1 MNFVCADGIYEN
13 IWNTNLVLNSFKPGF
28 QQLINRFLKKM
39 LISKDSVEKLTKSI
53 VSGKETFCSGL
64 YLSARWFVVS
74 QLNHNGIQLIMLPN
88 KEAAEYCA
96 ADLYNLIEGDR
107 VFFLPDSGKSLER
120 SNYKASLSVQRTS
133 AIGKVLEYKEGQLI
147 IVTYPSAVEE
157 EIPDTSKISG
167 SIMKYRIG
175 DEISHEDIS
184 EFLYNSGFERV
195 DFVAEPGQY
204 AIRGAI
210 VDIFSYSLS
219 NPYRISFFG
228 DEIEA
233 ISIFDCNTQLSK
245 EKVEEAE
252 IYPDITSKDDEES
265 TVSLTDIL
273 PKETLL
279 WLDSS
284 DMYRNKEFFKGFT
297 PFKKVY
303 MELPLSRQNEEVIK
317 FNISP
322 QPTFNKNFE
331 LLTEDIRKHL
341 EEGFKVR
348 IYGEKQ
354 SQLDRLKSILSQN
367 GGLMPE
373 FIAGK
378 NIHNGFIDNENKV
391 CCYSDHEI
399 FDRFH
404 RVSIRRSVEKSEQL
418 TINDL
423 TSFAIG
429 DYIVHLDYGVGIFG
443 GLVRMKDDRGRMHE
457 VVKLMYKDND
467 VIFISVNSL
476 HKISRYK
483 SKDSEPPRI
492 HKLGSKSWQNLKAST
507 KSKVKDIAKDLIQL
521 YAKRKSAKGF
531 AFSADTYMQQELES
545 SFMYEDT
552 PDQEKAV
559 YAVKR
564 DMEDDCPMDRLVCG
578 DVGFGKTEVAIRA
591 AFKAVADS
599 KQVAVLVPTTILAL
613 QHFNTFKNRL
623 KDFPCNI
630 DYVSRLRTTKEISDI
645 QRRLKAGTLDIVI
658 GTHKLIGKGFEFK
671 DLGLLIIDEE
681 QKFGVS
687 SKEKLRQLKA
697 SVDTLTLTATPIPR
711 TLQFSL
717 LGARDLSIISTPP
730 PNRIPVQ
737 TEIMLFDPDEIK
749 KIIEYELN
757 RGGQIFFLHNRVE
770 ELQSI
775 HDILHRLVPDMK
787 ICVAHGQMEPKVL
800 ENKILDFM
808 AGDYDMLL
816 CTTIIENGLDVPNA
830 NTIIINQAQNIG
842 LSDLHQLRGRV
853 GRSNRRAFCY
863 LIVPPLLSITED
875 ARRRLKAIESF
886 SDLGSGFNIA
896 MQDLDI
902 RGAGNLLGAEQSGFI
917 TDMGFE
923 TYQKILAEAMEELGV
938 ETGVVTKNS
947 GDNYTYDCVIET
959 DQLALIPDT
968 YIDVTA
974 EKIRIYKE
982 LDSLTSDK
990 ELDKMKSRLEDRF
1003 GKMPEELVRLFDIV
1017 RIRQLGIKLGFE
1029 KIIIKNGVMIAFFIT
1044 NPLSQY
1050 YRSDKFAKVLEN
1062 ISLNPS
1068 LFELKQN
1075 DSKLRIFARNVDGI
1089 AKAYSILQK
1098 LQ

>member
-1 MNFVCADGIYEN
+1 
-13 IWNTNLVLNSFKPGF
+13 
-28 QQLINRFLKKM
+28 M
-39 LISKDSVEKLTKSI
+39 LISTKSVNTLAEKLSSSTEI
-53 VSGKETFCSGL
+53 FCSGL
-64 YLSARWFVVS
+64 FLSARCFVIS
-74 QLNHNGIQLIMLPN
+74 QLDHDGIQLVVLPD
-88 KEAAEYCA
+88 KESAEYCA
-96 ADLYNLIEGDR
+96 ADLYTLIEGDK
-107 VFFLPDSGKSLER
+107 VFFLPDSGKNLER
-120 SNYKASLSVQRTS
+120 SNYKSTLGVQRTS
-133 AIGKVLEYKEGQLI
+133 SVGKILDHKEGQLI
-147 IVTYPSAVEE
+147 VVTYPSALEE
-157 EIPDTSKISG
+157 GIPDAGKIKESLLKL
-167 SIMKYRIG
+167 SVG
-175 DEISHEDIS
+175 DEISHDDIVKS
-184 EFLYNSGFERV
+184 LFDSGFERV
-195 DFVAEPGQY
+195 DFVGEPGQF

-210 VDIFSYSLS
+210 VDIFSYSY
-219 NPYRISFFG
+219 NDPFRVSFFG
-228 DEIEA
+228 DEIDT
-233 ISIFDCNTQLSK
+233 INIFDCNTQLSK
-245 EKVEEAE
+245 EKVQTAE
-252 IYPDITSKDDEES
+252 IYPDIVASEEEGES
-265 TVSLTDIL
+265 MMQITDML
-273 PKETLL
+273 PADTLI

-284 DMYRNKEFFKGFT
+284 DMYRNKGFFPAMERFRKI
-297 PFKKVY
+297 Y
-303 MELPLSRQNEEVIK
+303 MELPLSRQNEDAIK
-317 FNISP
+317 FNIAP
-322 QPTFNKNFE
+322 QPVFNKNFE
-331 LLTEDIRKHL
+331 LLTEDIRKRL
-341 EEGFKVR
+341 EEGYRVR

-354 SQLDRLKSILSQN
+354 SQLERLQSILSQN
-367 GGLMPE
+367 GGIMPE
-373 FIAGK
+373 FIPKK
-378 NIHNGFIDNENKV
+378 NIHNGFIDHENKV

-404 RVSIRRSVEKSEQL
+404 RVSIRRTVEKSEQL

-429 DYIVHLDYGVGIFG
+429 DYIVHIDYGVGIFG
-443 GLVRMKDDRGRMHE
+443 GLVRMKDDKGRMHE
-457 VVKLMYKDND
+457 VVKLMYRDND
-467 VIFISVNSL
+467 VVFVSVHAL

-483 SKDSEPPRI
+483 SKDSEPPKI
-492 HKLGSKSWQNLKAST
+492 HKLGSKVWQNLKAST

-521 YAKRKSAKGF
+521 YAKRKSARGF
-531 AFSADTYMQQELES
+531 AFSADTFMQQELES

-559 YAVKR
+559 QAVKR

-578 DVGFGKTEVAIRA
+578 DVGFGKTEVAVRA

-613 QHFNTFKNRL
+613 QHFNTFRNRL

-630 DYVSRLRTTKEISDI
+630 DYVSRLRTAKEISDI
-645 QRRLKAGTLDIVI
+645 QKRLKAGTLDIVI

-687 SKEKLRQLKA
+687 AKEKLRQLKA

-737 TEIMLFDPDEIK
+737 TEIMLFDHDEIK
-749 KIIEYELN
+749 KIIRYELN

-787 ICVAHGQMEPKVL
+787 ICVAHGQMEAKVL

-938 ETGVVTKNS
+938 ETGLTPKNVKES
-947 GDNYTYDCVIET
+947 YVSDCTIET
-959 DQLALIPDT
+959 DQLALIPDS
-968 YIDVTA
+968 YIDMTA

-982 LDSLTSDK
+982 LDSMTSDK
-990 ELDKMKSRLEDRF
+990 ELDNLRIRLEDRF
-1003 GKMPEELVRLFDIV
+1003 GKMPEELQRLFDIV

-1029 KIIIKNGVMIAFFIT
+1029 KIIIKNGVMIAFFIS

-1050 YRSDKFAKVLEN
+1050 YRSDRFAKILEN
-1062 ISLNPS
+1062 VSLNPK

-1075 DSKLRIFARNVDGI
+1075 DNKLRIFSRNVDGI
-1089 AKAYSILQK
+1089 SKAYSILKK
-1098 LQ
+1098 L

>member
-1 MNFVCADGIYEN
+1 
-13 IWNTNLVLNSFKPGF
+13 
-28 QQLINRFLKKM
+28 M
-39 LISKDSVEKLTKSI
+39 LISTESVNHIADKIASSTE
-53 VSGKETFCSGL
+53 VFCSGL
-64 YLSARWFVVS
+64 FLSARWFVVS
-74 QLNHNGIQLIMLPN
+74 ELDHDGIQLLVLPDR
-88 KEAAEYCA
+88 ETAEYCA
-96 ADLYNLIEGDR
+96 ADLYNLIEGDK
-107 VFFLPDSGKSLER
+107 VFFLPDSGKRLER
-120 SNYKASLSVQRTS
+120 SNYKSSLSVQRT
-133 AIGKVLEYKEGQLI
+133 AAVGKIIEYKEGQML
-147 IVTYPSAVEE
+147 IVTYPSALEE
-157 EIPDTSKISG
+157 GIPDPRNIKDSLLKLSV
-167 SIMKYRIG
+167 G
-175 DEISHEDIS
+175 DEISHEDIVNS
-184 EFLYNSGFERV
+184 LFDSGFQRV
-195 DFVAEPGQY
+195 DFVAEPGQF

-210 VDIFSYSLS
+210 VDIFSYSYN
-219 NPYRISFFG
+219 NPFRISFFG
-228 DEIEA
+228 DEIDS
-233 ISIFDCNTQLSK
+233 INIFDCNTQLSK
-245 EKVEEAE
+245 EKVREAE
-252 IYPDITSKDDEES
+252 IYPDISSSEDEAG
-265 TVSLTDIL
+265 TVSIVDIL
-273 PKETLL
+273 PSETLV

-284 DMYRNKEFFKGFT
+284 DMYKNMDFFPTMERFRR
-297 PFKKVY
+297 VY
-303 MELPLSRQNEEVIK
+303 MEVPLSRQNEESVK

-322 QPTFNKNFE
+322 QPSFNKNFE
-331 LLTEDIRKHL
+331 LLTADIRKRL
-341 EEGFKVR
+341 EEGYRVR

-354 SQLDRLKSILSQN
+354 SQLDRLQSILSQD
-367 GGLMPE
+367 GAVLPE
-373 FIAGK
+373 FIAKK
-378 NIHNGFIDNENKV
+378 NIHNGFIDHQNKV

-429 DYIVHLDYGVGIFG
+429 DYIVHIDYGVGIFG
-443 GLVRMKDDRGRMHE
+443 GLVRMKDDKGRMHE

-467 VIFISVNSL
+467 VVFVSVHSL

-483 SKDSEPPRI
+483 SKDSEPPKI
-492 HKLGSKSWQNLKAST
+492 HKIGSKVWQNLKTST
-507 KSKVKDIAKDLIQL
+507 KAKVKDIAKDLIKL
-521 YAKRKSAKGF
+521 YAERKAAKGY
-531 AFSADTYMQQELES
+531 AFSADTFMQKELES

-552 PDQEKAV
+552 PDQEKSIN
-559 YAVKR
+559 AVKM

-578 DVGFGKTEVAIRA
+578 DVGFGKTEVAVRA

-613 QHFNTFKNRL
+613 QHYNTFKNRL

-630 DYVSRLRTTKEISDI
+630 DYVSRLRTSKEVADI
-645 QRRLKAGTLDIVI
+645 QKRLKAGTLDIVI

-671 DLGLLIIDEE
+671 DLGLLVIDEE

-687 SKEKLRQLKA
+687 AKEKLRQLKA

-717 LGARDLSIISTPP
+717 LGARDLSIINTPP

-737 TEIMLFDPDEIK
+737 TEIMLFDSDEIK
-749 KIIEYELN
+749 KIINYELN
-757 RGGQIFFLHNRVE
+757 RGGQLFFLHNRVE

-787 ICVAHGQMEPKVL
+787 ICVAHGQMESKVL

-863 LIVPPLLSITED
+863 LIVPPLLTITDD

-938 ETGVVTKNS
+938 ETGLTSKNKQDS
-947 GDNYTYDCVIET
+947 YVSDCTIET
-959 DQLALIPDT
+959 DQLALIPDS
-968 YIDVTA
+968 YIDITA

-982 LDSLTSDK
+982 LDSLSSDK
-990 ELDKMKSRLEDRF
+990 ELDNMKSRLEDRF
-1003 GKMPEELVRLFDIV
+1003 GPLPEELSRLFDIV
-1017 RIRQLGIKLGFE
+1017 RIRHLGEKLGFE
-1029 KIIIKNGVMIAFFIT
+1029 KIIIKNGVMIAFFIS

-1050 YRSDKFAKVLEN
+1050 YRSDRFSKVLEG
-1062 ISLNPS
+1062 ITMNPNV
-1068 LFELKQN
+1068 FELKQN
-1075 DSKLRIFARNVDGI
+1075 DNRLRIVSRNVDGI
-1089 AKAYSILQK
+1089 AKAYSLLKK
-1098 LQ
+1098 L

>member
-1 MNFVCADGIYEN
+1 
-13 IWNTNLVLNSFKPGF
+13 
-28 QQLINRFLKKM
+28 M
-39 LISKDSVEKLTKSI
+39 LISAKSVNKLKEE
-53 VSGKETFCSGL
+53 VSSRSETFCSGL
-64 YLSARWFVVS
+64 FLSARWFVVS
-74 QLNHNGIQLIMLPN
+74 QYKNDSIQVIVLPD
-88 KEAAEYCA
+88 KDSAEYCA
-96 ADLYNLIEGDR
+96 ADLYNLIEGDT
-107 VFFLPDSGKSLER
+107 VFFLPDSGKSIER
-120 SNYKASLSVQRTS
+120 SNYKSSLGVQRTS
-133 AIGKVLEYKEGQLI
+133 AVGKILDYKSGPLT
-147 IVTYPSAVEE
+147 IVTYPSALEE
-157 EIPDTSKISG
+157 GIPQAVNIKESLLILST
-167 SIMKYRIG
+167 G
-175 DEISHEDIS
+175 DEVSHDHIVDSLFE
-184 EFLYNSGFERV
+184 SGFERV
-195 DFVAEPGQY
+195 DFVAEPGQF
-204 AIRGAI
+204 AVRGAI
-210 VDIFSYSLS
+210 IDIFSYSY
-219 NPYRISFFG
+219 NDPFRISFFG
-228 DEIEA
+228 DEIDS
-233 ISIFDCNTQLSK
+233 INIFDCNTQLSK
-245 EKVEEAE
+245 EKLQKAE
-252 IYPDITSKDDEES
+252 IYPDLSSYESEDTLISITE
-265 TVSLTDIL
+265 IL
-273 PKETLL
+273 PENTLV

-284 DMYRNKEFFKGFT
+284 DMYKEKSFFGQLERFRRI
-297 PFKKVY
+297 Y
-303 MELPLSRQNEEVIK
+303 MEVPLSRQNEESVK
-317 FNISP
+317 FNITP
-322 QPTFNKNFE
+322 QPVFNKNFE

-341 EEGFKVR
+341 EEGYRVR
-348 IYGEKQ
+348 IYGEKE
-354 SQLDRLKSILSQN
+354 SQLERLKAILSQN
-367 GGLMPE
+367 GGLLPE
-373 FIAGK
+373 FVAK
-378 NIHNGFIDNENKV
+378 CNIHNGFIDNEDKI

-404 RVSIRRSVEKSEQL
+404 RVSIRRTVEKSEQL

-429 DYIVHLDYGVGIFG
+429 DYIVHIDYGVGIFG

-457 VVKLMYKDND
+457 VVKLTYKDND
-467 VIFISVNSL
+467 VVFVSVHAL

-483 SKDSEPPRI
+483 SKDSEPPKI
-492 HKLGSKSWQNLKAST
+492 HKLGSKAWQNLKTST

-521 YAKRKSAKGF
+521 YAKRKSARGF
-531 AFSADTYMQQELES
+531 AFSADTYLQQELES

-578 DVGFGKTEVAIRA
+578 DVGFGKTEVAVRA

-613 QHFNTFKNRL
+613 QHFKTFQNRL

-630 DYVSRLRTTKEISDI
+630 DYVSRLRTAKEISEI
-645 QRRLKAGTLDIVI
+645 QKKLKSGAIDIVI

-687 SKEKLRQLKA
+687 SKEKLRQLKT

-717 LGARDLSIISTPP
+717 LGARDLSIINTPP

-737 TEIMLFDPDEIK
+737 TEIMLFDHDEVR
-749 KIIEYELN
+749 KIIDYELN
-757 RGGQIFFLHNRVE
+757 RGGQLFFVHNRVE

-775 HDILHRLVPDMK
+775 YDILHRLVPDMR
-787 ICVAHGQMEPKVL
+787 ICVAHGQMEAKVL

-816 CTTIIENGLDVPNA
+816 CTTIIENGLDIPNA

-863 LIVPPLLSITED
+863 LMVPPLVSITED

-923 TYQKILAEAMEELGV
+923 TYQKILAEAMEELGM
-938 ETGVVTKNS
+938 ETGITTSRSDENFVS
-947 GDNYTYDCVIET
+947 DCTIET
-959 DQLALIPDT
+959 DQLALIPDS

-990 ELDKMKSRLEDRF
+990 EMDMMKSRLADRF
-1003 GKMPEELVRLFDIV
+1003 GTLPDELLRLFDIV
-1017 RIRQLGIKLGFE
+1017 KIRQLGQKLGFE
-1029 KIIIKNGVMIAFFIT
+1029 KIIIKNGVMIAFFIS
-1044 NPLSQY
+1044 NPMSKYYKSDRFLKILESLS
-1050 YRSDKFAKVLEN
+1050 AHPN
-1062 ISLNPS
+1062 I
-1068 LFELKQN
+1068 FELKQN
-1075 DSKLRIFARNVDGI
+1075 DSKLRIFVRNIDSI
-1089 AKAYSILQK
+1089 SKAYEILRR
-1098 LQ
+1098 L

>member
-1 MNFVCADGIYEN
+1 
-13 IWNTNLVLNSFKPGF
+13 
-28 QQLINRFLKKM
+28 M
-39 LISKDSVEKLTKSI
+39 LISSKSVKQLAENIGKS
-53 VSGKETFCSGL
+53 SETFCSGL
-64 YLSARWFVVS
+64 FLSARWFVVS
-74 QLNHNGIQLIMLPN
+74 ELDHDGIQMIVMPDRDS
-88 KEAAEYCA
+88 AEYCSV
-96 ADLYNLIEGDR
+96 DLYNLIEGDK
-107 VFFLPDSGKSLER
+107 VFFLPDSGKTLER
-120 SNYKASLSVQRTS
+120 SNYKSSLSVQRTS
-133 AIGKVLEYKEGQLI
+133 AIGKILDHKEGQLI
-147 IVTYPSAVEE
+147 IVTYPAALEE
-157 EIPDTSKISG
+157 GVPDAA
-167 SIMKYRIG
+167 SIRKSLLKLKVG
-175 DEISHEDIS
+175 DEISHDDIVDS
-184 EFLYNSGFERV
+184 LFESGFERV
-195 DFVAEPGQY
+195 DFVAEPGHF

-210 VDIFSYSLS
+210 VDIFSYSY
-219 NPYRISFFG
+219 NDPFRISFFG
-228 DEIEA
+228 DEVESIN
-233 ISIFDCNTQLSK
+233 IFDCNTQLSK
-245 EKVEEAE
+245 EKVVEAE
-252 IYPDITSKDDEES
+252 IYPDIASSEEGEGL
-265 TVSLTDIL
+265 VQLASLL
-273 PKETLL
+273 PEDTLV

-284 DMYRNKEFFKGFT
+284 DMYSNREFWPYLEKFRRIF
-297 PFKKVY
+297 
-303 MELPLSRQNEEVIK
+303 MELPLSRQNEDAVR

-322 QPTFNKNFE
+322 QPVFNKNFE
-331 LLTEDIRKHL
+331 LLTEDIRKRL
-341 EEGFKVR
+341 EEGYRVR

-367 GGLMPE
+367 GGIMPE
-373 FIAGK
+373 FIPHC
-378 NIHNGFIDNENKV
+378 NIHNGFIDNDDKV

-404 RVSIRRSVEKSEQL
+404 RVSLRRTVEKSEQL

-429 DYIVHLDYGVGIFG
+429 DYIVHIDYGVGVFG
-443 GLVRMKDDRGRMHE
+443 GLVRMKDDKGRMHE
-457 VVKLMYKDND
+457 VVKLIYKDND
-467 VIFISVNSL
+467 VVFVSVHAL

-483 SKDSEPPRI
+483 SKDSEPPKI
-492 HKLGSKSWQNLKAST
+492 HKIGSKVWQNLKAST

-531 AFSADTYMQQELES
+531 AFSGDTYLQQELES

-552 PDQEKAV
+552 PDQERAV
-559 YAVKR
+559 QAVKR

-578 DVGFGKTEVAIRA
+578 DVGFGKTEVAVRA

-630 DYVSRLRTTKEISDI
+630 DYVSRLRTAKEISDI
-645 QRRLKAGTLDIVI
+645 QKRLKAGTLDIVI
-658 GTHKLIGKGFEFK
+658 GTHKLVGKGFEFK

-687 SKEKLRQLKA
+687 AKEKLRQLKA

-717 LGARDLSIISTPP
+717 LGARDLSIINTPP

-737 TEIMLFDPDEIK
+737 TEIMLFDHDEIK
-749 KIIEYELN
+749 KIINYEIN
-757 RGGQIFFLHNRVE
+757 RGGQVFFVHNRVE
-770 ELQSI
+770 ELQSVY
-775 HDILHRLVPDMK
+775 DILHRLVPDMK
-787 ICVAHGQMEPKVL
+787 ICLAHGQMEAKVL

-816 CTTIIENGLDVPNA
+816 CTTIIENGLDIPNA
-830 NTIIINQAQNIG
+830 NTIIINQAHNIG

-853 GRSNRRAFCY
+853 GRSNRRSFCY
-863 LIVPPLLSITED
+863 LIVPPLVSITDD

-923 TYQKILAEAMEELGV
+923 TYQKILAEAMEELGF
-938 ETGVVTKNS
+938 ETGISSRSS
-947 GDNYTYDCVIET
+947 GDNFVSDCTIET
-959 DQLALIPDT
+959 DQLALIPDS
-968 YIDVTA
+968 YIDMTA

-982 LDSLTSDK
+982 LDSLTSEKD
-990 ELDKMKSRLEDRF
+990 LINMKNRLTDRF
-1003 GKMPEELVRLFDIV
+1003 GKMPVELERLFDIV
-1017 RIRQLGIKLGFE
+1017 RIRQLGQKLGFE

-1050 YRSDKFAKVLEN
+1050 YRSDRFSKVLEN
-1062 ISLNPS
+1062 VNLNPK
-1068 LFELKQN
+1068 LFEIKQP
-1075 DSKLRIFARNVDGI
+1075 DGRLRIMVRNVDGI
-1089 AKAYSILQK
+1089 SKAYDILKK
-1098 LQ
+1098 L

>member
-1 MNFVCADGIYEN
+1 
-13 IWNTNLVLNSFKPGF
+13 
-28 QQLINRFLKKM
+28 M
-39 LISKDSVEKLTKSI
+39 LISTESVKNLAEKISSSREI
-53 VSGKETFCSGL
+53 FCSGL
-64 YLSARWFVVS
+64 FLSAKWFVVS
-74 QLNHNGIQLIMLPN
+74 QYDYDGLQVIILPD
-88 KEAAEYCA
+88 KDSAEYCA
-96 ADLYNLIEGDR
+96 ADLYNLIEGDD

-120 SNYKASLSVQRTS
+120 SNYKSTLGVQRTS
-133 AIGKVLEYKEGQLI
+133 AVGRILDYKAGNLI
-147 IVTYPSAVEE
+147 IVTYPAALEE
-157 EIPDTSKISG
+157 GIPDTS
-167 SIMKYRIG
+167 SIKDSVLHLNVG
-175 DEISHEDIS
+175 DEISHDEIVS
-184 EFLYNSGFERV
+184 AMFESGFERV
-195 DFVAEPGQY
+195 DFVAEPGQF

-210 VDIFSYSLS
+210 VDIFSFSC
-219 NPYRISFFG
+219 NAPYRISFFG
-228 DEIEA
+228 DEIDS
-233 ISIFDCNTQLSK
+233 ITIFDCNTQLSK
-245 EKVEEAE
+245 EKVNEAE
-252 IYPDITSKDDEES
+252 IYPDIVSAEDES
-265 TVSLTDIL
+265 PVSISDIL
-273 PKETLL
+273 PSDSLI

-284 DMYRNKEFFKGFT
+284 DMYRNKEFFSGLDRFRRV
-297 PFKKVY
+297 F
-303 MELPLSRQNEEVIK
+303 MELPLSRQNEDSVK
-317 FNISP
+317 FNIAP
-322 QPTFNKNFE
+322 QPVFNKNFE
-331 LLTEDIRKHL
+331 LLTEDIRNRL
-341 EEGFKVR
+341 EEGYRVR

-354 SQLDRLKSILSQN
+354 SQLDRLRSILSQN
-367 GGLMPE
+367 GDILPE
-373 FIAGK
+373 FISGC
-378 NIHNGFIDNENKV
+378 NIHNGFIDHEDKV

-404 RVSIRRSVEKSEQL
+404 RVSIRRTVEKSEQL

-423 TSFAIG
+423 TSFVIG
-429 DYIVHLDYGVGIFG
+429 DYIVHIDYGVGIFG
-443 GLVRMKDDRGRMHE
+443 GLVRMKDDKGRMHE
-457 VVKLMYKDND
+457 VVKLIYKDND
-467 VIFISVNSL
+467 IVFVSVHAL

-483 SKDSEPPRI
+483 SKDAEPPKI
-492 HKLGSKSWQNLKAST
+492 HKLGSKAWQNLKSST

-521 YAKRKSAKGF
+521 YAKRKSVKGF

-559 YAVKR
+559 TAVKR
-564 DMEDDCPMDRLVCG
+564 DMEDTCPMDRLVCG
-578 DVGFGKTEVAIRA
+578 DVGFGKTEVAVRA

-613 QHFNTFKNRL
+613 QHYNTFKNRL

-630 DYVSRLRTTKEISDI
+630 DYVSRLRTAKEISDI
-645 QRRLKAGTLDIVI
+645 QKRLKAGTLDIVI

-687 SKEKLRQLKA
+687 AKEKLRQLKA

-717 LGARDLSIISTPP
+717 LGARDLSIINTPP

-737 TEIMLFDPDEIK
+737 TEIMLFDHDEIR
-749 KIIEYELN
+749 KIIDYELN
-757 RGGQIFFLHNRVE
+757 RGGQIFFVHNRVE

-775 HDILHRLVPDMK
+775 HDIIHRLVPDMR

-808 AGDYDMLL
+808 SGDYDMLL
-816 CTTIIENGLDVPNA
+816 CTTIIENGLDIPNA

-853 GRSNRRAFCY
+853 GRSNRRSFCY
-863 LIVPPLLSITED
+863 LIVPPLVSITED

-923 TYQKILAEAMEELGV
+923 TYQKILAEAMEELGM
-938 ETGVVTKNS
+938 ETGISAKGS
-947 GDNYTYDCVIET
+947 SDSYISDCTIET
-959 DQLALIPDT
+959 DQLALIPDS
-968 YIDVTA
+968 YIDMTT

-982 LDSLTSDK
+982 LDSLSSEK
-990 ELDKMKSRLEDRF
+990 EMEQMKKKLADRF
-1003 GKMPEELVRLFDIV
+1003 GTIPDELSRLFDII
-1017 RIRQLGIKLGFE
+1017 RIRQLGQKLGFE
-1029 KIIIKNGVMIAFFIT
+1029 KIIIKNGVMIAFFIY

-1050 YRSDKFAKVLEN
+1050 YRSDRFSRILEN
-1062 ISLNPS
+1062 ININPK

-1075 DSKLRIFARNVDGI
+1075 DNKLRIFVRNIDSI
-1089 AKAYSILQK
+1089 SKAHDVLNK
-1098 LQ
+1098 LL

>member
-1 MNFVCADGIYEN
+1 MNRVFNGLS
-13 IWNTNLVLNSFKPGF
+13 TGF
-28 QQLINRFLKKM
+28 RGEM
-39 LISKDSVEKLTKSI
+39 LISSESVNTLAEKISSSNE
-53 VSGKETFCSGL
+53 VFCSGL
-64 YLSARWFVVS
+64 FLSARWFVVS
-74 QLNHNGIQLIMLPN
+74 QLDHDGIQLVVLPD
-88 KEAAEYCA
+88 KESAEYCA
-96 ADLYNLIEGDR
+96 ADLYNLIEGDN
-107 VFFLPDSGKSLER
+107 VFFLPDSGKSLEK
-120 SNYKASLSVQRTS
+120 SNYKSSLGVQRTS
-133 AIGKVLEYKEGQLI
+133 AVGRILDHKEGQLV
-147 IVTYPSAVEE
+147 IVSYPSALEE
-157 EIPDTSKISG
+157 GIPQEDKIRQSVLRL
-167 SIMKYRIG
+167 KVG
-175 DEISHEDIS
+175 DEIAHEEIVQSLFDC
-184 EFLYNSGFERV
+184 GFQRV
-195 DFVAEPGQY
+195 DFVGEPGQF

-210 VDIFSYSLS
+210 VDIFSYSY
-219 NPYRISFFG
+219 NDPFRISFFG
-228 DEIEA
+228 DEID
-233 ISIFDCNTQLSK
+233 SINVFDCNTQLSK
-245 EKVEEAE
+245 EKVEIAE
-252 IYPDITSKDDEES
+252 IYPDIAASEEGES
-265 TVSLTDIL
+265 QMQITDML
-273 PKETLL
+273 PKDTLV

-284 DMYRNKEFFKGFT
+284 DMYKNKDFFPELECFRRI
-297 PFKKVY
+297 Y
-303 MELPLSRQNEEVIK
+303 LELPLSRQNENAVRFSIA
-317 FNISP
+317 P
-322 QPTFNKNFE
+322 QPVFNKNFE
-331 LLTEDIRKHL
+331 LLTEDIRKRL
-341 EEGFKVR
+341 EEGFRVR
-348 IYGEKQ
+348 IYGEKR
-354 SQLDRLKSILSQN
+354 SQLERLHSILSQN
-367 GGLMPE
+367 GGIMPE
-373 FIAGK
+373 FVAGK

-404 RVSIRRSVEKSEQL
+404 RVSIRRTVEKSEQL

-429 DYIVHLDYGVGIFG
+429 DYIVHIDYGVGIFG
-443 GLVRMKDDRGRMHE
+443 GLVRMKDDKGRMHE

-467 VIFISVNSL
+467 VVFVSVHAL

-483 SKDSEPPRI
+483 SKDSEPPKI
-492 HKLGSKSWQNLKAST
+492 HKLGSKVWQNLKAST

-521 YAKRKSAKGF
+521 YAKRKGAKGF
-531 AFSADTYMQQELES
+531 AFSPDTYLQQELES

-559 YAVKR
+559 LAVKR

-578 DVGFGKTEVAIRA
+578 DVGFGKTEVAVRA
-591 AFKAVADS
+591 AFKAVTDS

-613 QHFNTFKNRL
+613 QHYNTFRNRL

-630 DYVSRLRTTKEISDI
+630 DYVSRLRTAKEVSDI
-645 QRRLKAGTLDIVI
+645 QKRLKAGTLDIVI

-681 QKFGVS
+681 QKFGVTA
-687 SKEKLRQLKA
+687 KERLRQLKA

-737 TEIMLFDPDEIK
+737 TEIMLFDSDEIK
-749 KIIEYELN
+749 KIINYELG

-787 ICVAHGQMEPKVL
+787 ICVAHGQMEAKVL

-938 ETGVVTKNS
+938 ETGIMTKSSNES
-947 GDNYTYDCVIET
+947 YVSDCTIET

-990 ELDKMKSRLEDRF
+990 DMENMGKRLEDRF

-1017 RIRQLGIKLGFE
+1017 RIRQLGLKLGFE
-1029 KIIIKNGVMIAFFIT
+1029 KIIIKNGVIIAFFIS

-1050 YRSDKFAKVLEN
+1050 YRSDRFAGILEKV
-1062 ISLNPS
+1062 SQHPK

-1075 DSKLRIFARNVDGI
+1075 DNKLRVFVRNVDGI
-1089 AKAYSILQK
+1089 AKAYAILKK
-1098 LQ
+1098 LS

>member
-1 MNFVCADGIYEN
+1 
-13 IWNTNLVLNSFKPGF
+13 
-28 QQLINRFLKKM
+28 M
-39 LISKDSVEKLTKSI
+39 LISSFSINKLAENTCRE
-53 VSGKETFCSGL
+53 VFCTGL
-64 YLSARWFVVS
+64 FLSARWFVVS
-74 QLNHNGIQLIMLPN
+74 QYDYDGIQLIVLPD
-88 KEAAEYCA
+88 KDSAEYCA

-107 VFFLPDSGKSLER
+107 VFFLPDSGKSLEK
-120 SNYKASLSVQRTS
+120 SNYKSTLGVQRTS
-133 AIGKVLEYKEGQLI
+133 AIGKILDHKDGVLVV
-147 IVTYPSAVEE
+147 VTYASALEE
-157 EIPDTSKISG
+157 KIPDAS
-167 SIMKYRIG
+167 SIRNSVLKLSQG
-175 DEISHEDIS
+175 DEISHEDIVDS
-184 EFLYNSGFERV
+184 LFSAGFERV
-195 DFVAEPGQY
+195 DFVSEPGQF

-210 VDIFSYSLS
+210 VDIFSYSY
-219 NPYRISFFG
+219 NDPFRVSFFG
-228 DEIEA
+228 DEID
-233 ISIFDCNTQLSK
+233 SINVFDCNTQLSK
-245 EKVEEAE
+245 EKVDTAE
-252 IYPDITSKDDEES
+252 IYPDIVAEEGECES
-265 TVSLTDIL
+265 FMNITDIL
-273 PKETLL
+273 PEETLV

-284 DMYRNKEFFKGFT
+284 DMYKEKEFFKDLSRFRRI
-297 PFKKVY
+297 Y
-303 MELPLSRQNEEVIK
+303 LDLPLGRQDEMTVK

-322 QPTFNKNFE
+322 QPSFNKNFE

-341 EEGFKVR
+341 EEGYRVR
-348 IYGEKQ
+348 IYGEKK
-354 SQLDRLKSILSQN
+354 SQLERLQSILMQN
-367 GGLMPE
+367 GGIMPE
-373 FIAGK
+373 FISGC
-378 NIHNGFIDNENKV
+378 NIHNGFIDHENKV

-404 RVSIRRSVEKSEQL
+404 RVNIRRSVEKSEML

-429 DYIVHLDYGVGIFG
+429 DYIVHIDYGVGIFG
-443 GLVRMKDDRGRMHE
+443 GLVRMKDDKGRMHE
-457 VVKLMYKDND
+457 VVKLTYKDND
-467 VIFISVNSL
+467 VVFVSVHAL
-476 HKISRYK
+476 HRISRYK
-483 SKDSEPPRI
+483 SKDAEPPKI
-492 HKLGSKSWQNLKAST
+492 HKLGSKAWQNLKTST

-521 YAKRKSAKGF
+521 YAKRKSARGF
-531 AFSADTYMQQELES
+531 AFSADTYLQQELES

-559 YAVKR
+559 QAVKR
-564 DMEDDCPMDRLVCG
+564 DMEDTCPMDRLVCG
-578 DVGFGKTEVAIRA
+578 DVGFGKTEVAVRA

-623 KDFPCNI
+623 KDLPCNI
-630 DYVSRLRTTKEISDI
+630 DYVSRLRTAKEISDI
-645 QRRLKAGTLDIVI
+645 QKRLKAGTLDIVI

-687 SKEKLRQLKA
+687 AKEKLRQLKA

-717 LGARDLSIISTPP
+717 LGARDLSIINTPP

-737 TEIMLFDPDEIK
+737 TEIMLFDHDEVRGILN
-749 KIIEYELN
+749 YELN
-757 RGGQIFFLHNRVE
+757 RGGQIFFVHNRVE

-787 ICVAHGQMEPKVL
+787 ICVAHGQMEAKVL

-863 LIVPPLLSITED
+863 LMVPPLVSITDD
-875 ARRRLKAIESF
+875 ARRRLKAIEAF

-923 TYQKILAEAMEELGV
+923 TYQKILAEAMEELGM
-938 ETGVVTKNS
+938 ETGITTK
-947 GDNYTYDCVIET
+947 GKYDSFLSDCTIET
-959 DQLALIPDT
+959 DQLALIPDS

-982 LDSLTSDK
+982 LDSLTSVKDINSMK
-990 ELDKMKSRLEDRF
+990 ERLSDRF
-1003 GKMPEELVRLFDIV
+1003 GPLPEELLRLFDIV
-1017 RIRQLGIKLGFE
+1017 LIRQLGQKLGFE
-1029 KIIIKNGVMIAFFIT
+1029 KIIIKNGVMIAFFIS

-1050 YRSDKFAKVLEN
+1050 YKSDRFSKVLEN
-1062 ISLNPS
+1062 ITLNPKI
-1068 LFELKQN
+1068 FELKQN
-1075 DSKLRIFARNVDGI
+1075 DSKLRIFSRNIDSI
-1089 AKAYSILQK
+1089 SKAYEVLKK
-1098 LQ
+1098 L

>member
-1 MNFVCADGIYEN
+1 MIVMPD
-13 IWNTNLVLNSFKPGF
+13 
-28 QQLINRFLKKM
+28 R
-39 LISKDSVEKLTKSI
+39 DS
-53 VSGKETFCSGL
+53 
-64 YLSARWFVVS
+64 
-74 QLNHNGIQLIMLPN
+74 
-88 KEAAEYCA
+88 AEYCSV
-96 ADLYNLIEGDR
+96 DLYNLIEGDK
-107 VFFLPDSGKSLER
+107 VFFLPDSGKTLER
-120 SNYKASLSVQRTS
+120 SNYKSSLSVQRTS
-133 AIGKVLEYKEGQLI
+133 AIGKILDHKEGQLI
-147 IVTYPSAVEE
+147 IVTYPAALEE
-157 EIPDTSKISG
+157 GVPDAA
-167 SIMKYRIG
+167 SIRKSLLKLKVG
-175 DEISHEDIS
+175 DEISHDDIVDS
-184 EFLYNSGFERV
+184 LFESGFERV
-195 DFVAEPGQY
+195 DFVAEPGHF

-210 VDIFSYSLS
+210 VDIFSYSYN
-219 NPYRISFFG
+219 NPFRISFFG
-228 DEIEA
+228 DEVESIN
-233 ISIFDCNTQLSK
+233 IFDCNTQLSK
-245 EKVEEAE
+245 EKVVEAE
-252 IYPDITSKDDEES
+252 IYPDIASSEEGEGL
-265 TVSLTDIL
+265 VQLASLL
-273 PKETLL
+273 PEDTLV

-284 DMYRNKEFFKGFT
+284 DMYRNREFWPYLEKFRRIF
-297 PFKKVY
+297 
-303 MELPLSRQNEEVIK
+303 MELPLSRQNEDAVR

-322 QPTFNKNFE
+322 QPVFNKNFE
-331 LLTEDIRKHL
+331 LLTEDIRKRL
-341 EEGFKVR
+341 EEGYRVR

-367 GGLMPE
+367 GGIMPE
-373 FIAGK
+373 FIPHC
-378 NIHNGFIDNENKV
+378 NIHNGFIDNDDKV

-404 RVSIRRSVEKSEQL
+404 RVSLRRTVEKSEQL

-429 DYIVHLDYGVGIFG
+429 DYIVHIDYGVGVFG
-443 GLVRMKDDRGRMHE
+443 GLVRMKDDKGRMHE
-457 VVKLMYKDND
+457 VVKLIYKDND
-467 VIFISVNSL
+467 VVFVSVHAL

-483 SKDSEPPRI
+483 SKDSEPPKI
-492 HKLGSKSWQNLKAST
+492 HKIGSKVWQNLKAST

-531 AFSADTYMQQELES
+531 AFSGDTYLQQELES

-552 PDQEKAV
+552 PDQERAV
-559 YAVKR
+559 QAVKR

-578 DVGFGKTEVAIRA
+578 DVGFGKTEVAVRA

-630 DYVSRLRTTKEISDI
+630 DYVSRLRTAKEISDI
-645 QRRLKAGTLDIVI
+645 QKRLKAGTLDIVI
-658 GTHKLIGKGFEFK
+658 GTHKLVGKGFEFK

-687 SKEKLRQLKA
+687 AKEKLRQLKA

-737 TEIMLFDPDEIK
+737 TEIMLFDHDEIK
-749 KIIEYELN
+749 KIINYEIN
-757 RGGQIFFLHNRVE
+757 RGGQVFFVHNRVE
-770 ELQSI
+770 ELQSVY
-775 HDILHRLVPDMK
+775 DILHRLVPDIK
-787 ICVAHGQMEPKVL
+787 ICLAHGQMEAKVL

-816 CTTIIENGLDVPNA
+816 CTTIIENGLDIPNA

-853 GRSNRRAFCY
+853 GRSNRRSFCY
-863 LIVPPLLSITED
+863 LIVPPLVSITED

-923 TYQKILAEAMEELGV
+923 TYQKILAEAMEELGF
-938 ETGVVTKNS
+938 ETGISSRSS
-947 GDNYTYDCVIET
+947 GDNFVSDCTIET
-959 DQLALIPDT
+959 DQLALIPDS
-968 YIDVTA
+968 YIDMTA

-982 LDSLTSDK
+982 LDSLTSEKD
-990 ELDKMKSRLEDRF
+990 LINMKNRLTDRF
-1003 GKMPEELVRLFDIV
+1003 GKMPVELERLFDIV
-1017 RIRQLGIKLGFE
+1017 RIRQLGQKLGFE

-1050 YRSDKFAKVLEN
+1050 YRSDRFSKVLEN
-1062 ISLNPS
+1062 VNLNPK
-1068 LFELKQN
+1068 LFEIKQP
-1075 DSKLRIFARNVDGI
+1075 DGRLRIMVRNVDGI
-1089 AKAYSILQK
+1089 SKAYDILKK
-1098 LQ
+1098 L